1 LKDVKCISDIC
12 AIKQPLHNFL
22 GTDKRVQLIVAH
34 RRQQD
39 KGIADRIKTILLLD
53 KGLTYV
59 DIAEV
64 LFLDDSTLRRY
75 YDTYMAKGLEGLL
88 LCHYVGGLSFLSIE
102 EQQGLDA
109 HLTENLYQAAK
120 EVMHHIASEYEV
132 VYSVEGVR
140 GLLGRLGFVFKKTK
154 HLPGKGD
161 VAQQK
166 KFVEQYN
173 EIKATKGKNDEIYF
187 ADAVHPLHNS
197 IVSGGW
203 IKKGKEKA
211 IKANTGRNRLN
222 INGACN
228 AATGEVITHE
238 DVCIN
243 AQSTIVLLSKLLQ
256 HQSKGKVIVIVD
268 NARYYRCKLVTDYV
282 QANSRLELIF
292 LPPYSPNL
300 NIIERLWKFYK
311 KKILY
316 NKYYETFEEFKKQT
330 QDFFE
335 NIADY
340 STELKSLLRDNFYFP
355 NQIYS

>member
-1 LKDVKCISDIC
+1 MK
-12 AIKQPLHNFL
+12 AEE
-22 GTDKRVQLIVAH
+22 RVRLIIAH
-34 RRQQD
+34 RRQND
-39 KGIADRIKTILLLD
+39 KGMADRIKSILLLD
-53 KGLTYV
+53 KGFSFE

-75 YDTYMAKGLEGLL
+75 YDRYLAKGLEGLL
-88 LCHYVGGLSFLSIE
+88 QYNYIGGLSYLSAE
-102 EQQGLDA
+102 EQQNLDA
-109 HLTENLYQAAK
+109 HLAGNLYQTAK
-120 EVMHHIASEYEV
+120 EVAHYIAREYGI

-140 GLLGRLGFVFKKTK
+140 DLLGRLGFVFKKTK

-161 VAQQK
+161 VVQQME
-166 KFVEQYN
+166 FVEQYHA
-173 EIKATKGKNDEIYF
+173 IKAGKGEQDEIYF

-211 IKANTGRNRLN
+211 IKSNTGRNRMN

-228 AATGEVITHE
+228 AANGDVITHE
-238 DVCIN
+238 DTCIN
-243 AQSTIVLLSKLLQ
+243 AQSTIALLSKLLK
-256 HQSKGKVIVIVD
+256 HQPKGKVIVIAD

-282 QANSRLELIF
+282 QANSRLQLIF

-311 KKILY
+311 KKVLY
-316 NKYYETFEEFKKQT
+316 NKYYETFEEFKNQT

-335 NIADY
+335 NIFEY
-340 STELKSLLRDNFYFP
+340 YNELKYLLRDNFYFP

>member
-1 LKDVKCISDIC
+1 M
-12 AIKQPLHNFL
+12 
-22 GTDKRVQLIVAH
+22 
-34 RRQQD
+34 
-39 KGIADRIKTILLLD
+39 ADRIKTILLLD
-53 KGLTYV
+53 KGLSYE

-75 YDTYMAKGLEGLL
+75 YDTYLAKGIEGLL
-88 LCHYVGGLSFLSIE
+88 LCNYVGGLSYLSID
-102 EQQGLDA
+102 EQQSLDG
-109 HLTENLYQAAK
+109 HLAENLYQTAK
-120 EVMHHIASEYEV
+120 EVAHHIESEYKV

-140 GLLGRLGFVFKKTK
+140 DLLGRLGFVFKKTK

-166 KFVEQYN
+166 DFVEQYT
-173 EIKATKGKNDEIYF
+173 EIKATKGKEDEIYF

-203 IKKGKEKA
+203 IKKGEEKA

-228 AATGEVITHE
+228 AATGEVITHD

-243 AQSTIVLLSKLLQ
+243 AQSTIALLSKLLQ
-256 HQSKGKVIVIVD
+256 HQTKGKVIVIAD
-268 NARYYRCKLVTDYV
+268 NARYYRCTLVTEYV
-282 QANSRLELIF
+282 QANSRLQLIF

-300 NIIERLWKFYK
+300 NLIERLWKFYK

-316 NKYYETFEEFKKQT
+316 NKYYETFDEFKKRT
-330 QDFFE
+330 KDFFD